1 MSVAE
6 ASEHTIVC
14 DNEGVGTVVARQ
26 PNSKVRAPTMADVAS
41 LAKVSTQTV
50 SRVLNDYEFIKP
62 GTRDRVLQAIERLD
76 YRPNMAAR
84 TLATSRSRTIGV
96 IATDYLSYGPAT
108 ALWGVEQ
115 AAREAGYSV
124 SIVSL
129 RESTFRTT
137 TEALERLSSQSVEG
151 IVMIAPQDAQAHAA
165 FVSFD
170 EIPVV
175 TLSSYDSV
183 EDLSPVMLDSA
194 EGSRIATRH
203 LIELGH
209 TRILHLAGPPGFT
222 VSESRVR
229 GWRDAL
235 GRAGLAAT
243 EPLVGD
249 WTAESGYL
257 RGQEM
262 ARDLDATAAYIANDR
277 MAQGVL
283 LAMHEAGRRVP
294 EDFSIVGFDDVPEA
308 AYLIPPLTTIRQD
321 FTALG
326 RRCIEAVLALI
337 NGDPPISPEPLI
349 PNLVLRAS
357 TAPRSV

>member
-1 MSVAE
+1 M
-6 ASEHTIVC
+6 
-14 DNEGVGTVVARQ
+14 ARQ
-26 PNSKVRAPTMADVAS
+26 QGSKVRAPTMADVAR
-41 LAKVSTQTV
+41 LAKVSPQTV

-62 GTRDRVLQAIERLD
+62 HTRDRVLQAIDSLD

-115 AAREAGYSV
+115 AARAAGYGV

-129 RESTFRTT
+129 RESNYRTM
-137 TEALERLSSQSVEG
+137 TEALERLASQSVEG
-151 IVMIAPQDAQAHAA
+151 IVMIAPQDASAHAA

-175 TLSSYDSV
+175 TLSSYDSG
-183 EDLSPVMLDSA
+183 EYKPIMLDSA

-209 TRILHLAGPPGFT
+209 QAIRHVAGPAGFT
-222 VSESRVR
+222 VSESRVQ

-235 GRAGLAAT
+235 AHAHLVAT

-249 WTAESGYL
+249 WTAESGYIVGKEL
-257 RGQEM
+257 
-262 ARDLDATAAYIANDR
+262 ARDHRATAVYVANDR

-283 LAMHEAGRRVP
+283 LALHEAGRGVP
-294 EDFSIVGFDDVPEA
+294 EDFSVVGFDDVPEA

-337 NGDPPISPEPLI
+337 NGEPPIEPEPLI
-349 PNLVLRAS
+349 PNLIVRES
-357 TAPRSV
+357 TARWS